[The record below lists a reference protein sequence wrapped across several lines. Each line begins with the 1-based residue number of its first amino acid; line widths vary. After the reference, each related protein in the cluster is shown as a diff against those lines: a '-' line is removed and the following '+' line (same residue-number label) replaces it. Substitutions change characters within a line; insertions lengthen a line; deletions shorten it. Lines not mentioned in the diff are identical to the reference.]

1 MTQQM
6 LFSIDSTAL
15 EIRLTMNMQ
24 WLQLVGETLPA
35 MANKHDW
42 PISLDHCFMRVC
54 LDTAL
59 GAPWHTVVRR
69 PAIKYLSDEQLLAAI
84 STAKGLV
91 QKPET
96 LDALN
101 KQSIKW
107 RQSFQK

>member
-1 MTQQM
+1 MTQQL
-6 LFSIDSTAL
+6 LFSIDSTGL
-15 EIRLTMNMQ
+15 EMRLMMNRQ
-24 WLQLVGETLPA
+24 WLKLVGETLPA
-35 MANKHDW
+35 MAMKHDW

-84 STAKGLV
+84 SIAKGLV

-101 KQSIKW
+101 RQSIEW
-107 RQSFQK
+107 RQSLQQ